1 MNQFELHAV
10 HATDAAPEAQASPL
24 MATRRFLARCS
35 QELTWRGAGMVTLL
49 CALYGALLSLNP
61 KTGGAPESMVAYLHG
76 FAAALELF
84 LPVYLVVT
92 VTASFAPK
100 GLVPRAVVLGLAVV
114 IGIAIGYGAM
124 AGSHEL
130 MVIWQLDPRPH
141 STRPL
146 NLIAVGWL
154 GLAIYLLR
162 ERDRTAEQS
171 LHDEAERAIDL
182 DRQVSEAQLQ
192 VLQSQIEPHFL
203 FNSLAHVRRLYQ
215 TDPHAGRAMMTHL
228 SRYLSAT
235 QSAMRENSIA
245 LGHELALAEAYL
257 SIQQTRMNPRL
268 AFEINVPA
276 ELRDARVPPMMVTT
290 LVENAVKHGLSALPE
305 GGAIDIGARL
315 DGHKLHIW
323 VSDTGQGF
331 QATMG
336 AGVGLSNIRA
346 RLAILYGVAAQLS
359 LTENTPH
366 GVRATIAMPMRREHR
381 LPE

>member
-1 MNQFELHAV
+1 
-10 HATDAAPEAQASPL
+10 
-24 MATRRFLARCS
+24 
-35 QELTWRGAGMVTLL
+35 
-49 CALYGALLSLNP
+49 
-61 KTGGAPESMVAYLHG
+61 
-76 FAAALELF
+76 
-84 LPVYLVVT
+84 
-92 VTASFAPK
+92 
-100 GLVPRAVVLGLAVV
+100 
-114 IGIAIGYGAM
+114 
-124 AGSHEL
+124 
-130 MVIWQLDPRPH
+130 
-141 STRPL
+141 
-146 NLIAVGWL
+146 
-154 GLAIYLLR
+154 
-162 ERDRTAEQS
+162 
-171 LHDEAERAIDL
+171 
-182 DRQVSEAQLQ
+182 LQ

-215 TDPHAGRAMMTHL
+215 TDPRTGRAMLRHL
-228 SRYLSAT
+228 SRYLGAT

-245 LGHELALAEAYL
+245 LGQELALAEAYL

-268 AFEINVPA
+268 AFEIDVPA

-331 QATMG
+331 QTSLG

-346 RLAILYGVAAQLS
+346 RLALLYGAAAQLS

-366 GVRATIAMPMRREHR
+366 GVRATIAMPMRHERR